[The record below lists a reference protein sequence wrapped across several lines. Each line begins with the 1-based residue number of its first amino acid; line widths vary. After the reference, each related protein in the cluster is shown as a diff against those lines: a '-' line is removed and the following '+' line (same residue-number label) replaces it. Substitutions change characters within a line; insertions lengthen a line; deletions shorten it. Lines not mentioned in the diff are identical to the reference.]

1 MSSTKREDK
10 FGMELFE
17 ALSRIIATQQDI
29 IEKLYIRLSMYE
41 ALDDEER
48 AVLEQLKQGGI
59 WDGTVVSDGSND
71 RVCFR
76 YYGAVCL

>member
-1 MSSTKREDK
+1 
-10 FGMELFE
+10 MELFE

-59 WDGTVVSDGSND
+59 
-71 RVCFR
+71 
-76 YYGAVCL
+76 

>member
-59 WDGTVVSDGSND
+59 
-71 RVCFR
+71 
-76 YYGAVCL
+76 

>member
-10 FGMELFE
+10 FGTELFE

-59 WDGTVVSDGSND
+59 
-71 RVCFR
+71 
-76 YYGAVCL
+76 

>member
-1 MSSTKREDK
+1 VSSTRHEDK

-59 WDGTVVSDGSND
+59 
-71 RVCFR
+71 
-76 YYGAVCL
+76 